1 MSVVKKPKP
10 QRRVRK
16 ISARLMSP
24 QELADILAVNVQT
37 VRRRAGT
44 PGWPTPVRLGQK
56 IVLFDRT
63 DVERFLQEAK

>member
-16 ISARLMSP
+16 ISARFMSP

-63 DVERFLQEAK
+63 DVERFLQEAI

>member
-10 QRRVRK
+10 QKRVRR
-16 ISARLMSP
+16 ISARFMSQ

-37 VRRRAGT
+37 IRRKAGT

-63 DVERFLQEAK
+63 DVERFLREAK